1 MAESA
6 QFLEFPANSPIFY
19 GSLDDTRP
27 VASPAN
33 FNELETIFMRH
44 MGEVMSNT
52 VTAEAGMQAADIE
65 LAAAMAK
72 LQGG

>member
-1 MAESA
+1 
-6 QFLEFPANSPIFY
+6 
-19 GSLDDTRP
+19 
-27 VASPAN
+27 
-33 FNELETIFMRH
+33 

-52 VTAEAGMQAADIE
+52 VTAEAGMQAADVE